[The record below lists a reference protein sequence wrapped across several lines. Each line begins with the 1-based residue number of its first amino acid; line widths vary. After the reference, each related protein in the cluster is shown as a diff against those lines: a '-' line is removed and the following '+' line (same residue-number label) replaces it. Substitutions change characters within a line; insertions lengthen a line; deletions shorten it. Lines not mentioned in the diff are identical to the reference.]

1 MARFTPGELKVM
13 RLLWQRGELKPA
25 ELQELYPEPIKN
37 SALRSYLSILLEKGH
52 VSRRRVGK
60 AYYYKAVTRSRS
72 AFRKTLRELAETYCG
87 GSLQSLV
94 MNIIRLEKLSEDDLI
109 ALKRL
114 ADEGPSKSHPEPDLE
129 DGKPE

>member
-1 MARFTPGELKVM
+1 MPHFTPGELKVM
-13 RLLWQRGELKPA
+13 RLLWARGELKPA
-25 ELQELYPEPIKN
+25 ELQELFPEPIKN

-72 AFRKTLRELAETYCG
+72 AFRKTLDELVASYCG

-94 MNIIRLEKLSEDDLI
+94 MNIIRMEKLSEDDLI

-114 ADEGPSKSHPEPDLE
+114 ADEGESQALPKR
-129 DGKPE
+129 DGVDRKPE